1 MMRLYKLS
9 TVLVILFFIHSEI
22 SAQQSLE
29 EISKDLSPFISTDSI
44 RQELDNIYYNVLHD
58 PETLNF
64 ILSETYKLI
73 NPNNLLSGLDL
84 KFKTFQFDTVS
95 AIGLNYN
102 YKRSLKTTYFN
113 STASSASGFNFSL
126 QTNGNISF
134 IKKYNPDDFLKSSL
148 SAGYFKSIG
157 GAVEITDALSDS
169 LTKIQFELS
178 NFTDIDSLNNSPLWK
193 NYLRTVSQYLTTQLF
208 IDFSLQAGIES
219 NQDFSMK
226 NYVYSAVLGLDV
238 KAWNKN
244 SALAQLNIFDWPFA
258 LTRWITGTD
267 NEISPRG
274 SSLPTILINIS
285 YIDPAADR
293 LRKILNETK
302 KYSRFG
308 FEIGF
313 KSLISNTLGIPLYF
327 NTSLRYYKAPGAPA
341 AIKSLNLDESF
352 YFVALITQGDGVFV
366 SYTTGSLPYDIK
378 RDDVFAI
385 GFNYNF

>member
-1 MMRLYKLS
+1 MMSIYK
-9 TVLVILFFIHSEI
+9 ILIVSLIFFRPELF
-22 SAQQSLE
+22 AQQSLE
-29 EISKDLSPFISTDSI
+29 EISKELSPFISTDSI
-44 RQELDNIYYNVLHD
+44 RQELDNIYHEVLND

-64 ILSETYKLI
+64 ILRETYELI
-73 NPNNLLSGLDL
+73 NPNNLLSGLEM
-84 KFKTFQFDTVS
+84 KFKTFQYDTVS
-95 AIGLNYN
+95 AIGLSYN
-102 YKRSLKTTYFN
+102 YERSLKTTYFN
-113 STASSASGFNFSL
+113 SAASSTSGFNFSL

-157 GAVEITDALSDS
+157 GAVEITEALSDS

-193 NYLRTVSQYLTTQLF
+193 NYLRMVSQYLTTQVF
-208 IDFSLQAGIES
+208 IDFSLRAGIES

-238 KAWNKN
+238 KAWNRN
-244 SALAQLNIFDWPFA
+244 SVLAQLNIFDWPFA

-274 SSLPTILINIS
+274 SSLPTLLINLS

-293 LRKILNETK
+293 FRKMLDENK
-302 KYSRFG
+302 LYSRFG

-313 KSLISNTLGIPLYF
+313 KSLISNTLGIPLHF
-327 NTSLRYYKAPGAPA
+327 NTSLRYYKEPSAPSI
-341 AIKSLNLDESF
+341 IKSLNLDESF
-352 YFVALITQGDGVFV
+352 YFVALITQGNGVFV
-366 SYTTGSLPYDIK
+366 SYTTGSLPYDLK